1 LGARFEAWSRRVR
14 VDFVVFRAYAK
25 AVDEAT
31 AEYREGLYLYL
42 LFYEWL

>member
-25 AVDEAT
+25 AVDVAT